1 MDYEFRIKHAE
12 LELAHL
18 REMQA
23 LHSTRLDAH
32 DRSIE
37 ATRIWFDRVMETI
50 DRTAANLD
58 LLTIRQMTLEEKI
71 DRLVDALSHGRLNGG
86 TSGNG

>member
-23 LHSTRLDAH
+23 LHGSRLDAH
-32 DRSIE
+32 DQWIE
-37 ATRIWFDRVMETI
+37 AARAWFDRVMETI
-50 DRTAANLD
+50 NRTSANLD

-71 DRLVDALSHGRLNGG
+71 DRLIESMLRSRNGG
-86 TSGNG
+86 PGGQA